1 MCFKKNRTGH
11 MIGEGR
17 LRALSKSQKWPA
29 GPVILKIKK
38 AFCKG

>member
-1 MCFKKNRTGH
+1 MCFKKNRIGH
-11 MIGEGR
+11 MIGEG

-29 GPVILKIKK
+29 GSVILKIKK